1 MFLPRSSSRLA
12 MYACIETL
20 SRTSCPTP
28 MERKAKRLKC
38 IVPGSDALV
47 GEAKTERVENIK
59 ETALKNE
66 QDCLSGHCSS
76 RLAPS
81 QPRGPASGSRV
92 SLPRYLLSPDGVK
105 SRKAEASKWK
115 ESKRVGV
122 TGGVTE
128 VQVPAKSGDAAR

>member
-92 SLPRYLLSPDGVK
+92 SLPQYLCSL
-105 SRKAEASKWK
+105 RMAS
-115 ESKRVGV
+115 SLGRRR
-122 TGGVTE
+122 
-128 VQVPAKSGDAAR
+128 PANGRNPSALA

>member
-28 MERKAKRLKC
+28 IERKAKRSKFR
-38 IVPGSDALV
+38 VPGLNALE

-66 QDCLSGHCSS
+66 QDCLGG
-76 RLAPS
+76 LAP
-81 QPRGPASGSRV
+81 PAGRHRSPEVRPAGLGSHFLDTCSRRMAS
-92 SLPRYLLSPDGVK
+92 SL
-105 SRKAEASKWK
+105 
-115 ESKRVGV
+115 
-122 TGGVTE
+122 
-128 VQVPAKSGDAAR
+128 

>member
-28 MERKAKRLKC
+28 IERKAKRSKFR
-38 IVPGSDALV
+38 VPGLNALE

-92 SLPRYLLSPDGVK
+92 SLPQYLCSL
-105 SRKAEASKWK
+105 RMAS
-115 ESKRVGV
+115 SLGRRR
-122 TGGVTE
+122 
-128 VQVPAKSGDAAR
+128 PANGRNPSALA